1 MGAGNILER
10 GSTPYNA
17 TVSRLV
23 RAHVAGLVLI
33 GSSSAGTGCEG
44 PHADED
50 AEVGDEDAGGEPA
63 GPPVIVEP
71 LEVTVSASQRQDI
84 TIVAADL
91 LANARVELDGH
102 SWSLTEPGPV
112 VRAGQTLR
120 VPLGGALVVGQHQL
134 VVVHRD
140 GKKEL
145 RSEPL
150 PITVEAAELDPLVAT
165 LEPEL
170 VGVGDQ
176 LVDVGPGERLLAIVN
191 DAAQSVELRLGD
203 WSTAGV
209 VQALPELGG
218 PAGPISGRVDVT
230 LTEVDE
236 QSWLVTTWL
245 ADGGDRVRARI
256 TPLDDDDQLG
266 EPGEVLELWNLAD
279 PDHRALLGP
288 HELAFGHGVA
298 LLDRMVVIAVEARRD
313 AEQPS
318 PGDRML
324 VTRWLTADATPAA
337 IQTVHGPGGR
347 DLDLPHRA
355 RMWLD
360 LGEREP
366 TLSLRL
372 ALAFPWLL
380 ELAGNGLPV
389 LTDDPGE
396 QADAP
401 GAVAWMACADGA
413 LGSRHAFAL
422 ELDGP
427 QARVRVLRI
436 DRWGEPSFVETPVVD
451 VIELPA
457 MPTAAPSL
465 SMVAGSPTLM
475 VPFGIGT
482 PAWAVR
488 STGDTAL
495 LDEFVQLGCDAFA
508 LAQPDVDGE
517 GDILTLACIAA
528 GELRIGSMTFSE

>member
-1 MGAGNILER
+1 
-10 GSTPYNA
+10 
-17 TVSRLV
+17 V
-23 RAHVAGLVLI
+23 RAHLAGIVLL
-33 GSSSAGTGCEG
+33 GSPIAGTACEG
-44 PHADED
+44 APEDEE
-50 AEVGDEDAGGEPA
+50 ANEEADAGNDSPSEESP

-71 LEVTVSASQRQDI
+71 LEVTVSAAERQDI
-84 TIVAADL
+84 TITAADL
-91 LANARVELDGH
+91 LSNARVELDGY

-112 VRAGQTLR
+112 IRAGQTLR
-120 VPLGGALVVGQHQL
+120 VPLGGALVVGQHKL
-134 VVVHRD
+134 VVVHKD
-140 GKKEL
+140 GNKEL

-150 PITVEAAELDPLVAT
+150 PIEVEAAELDPLVAT

-170 VGVGDQ
+170 VGVGDRM
-176 LVDVGPGERLLAIVN
+176 VDVGPGERLLAVV
-191 DAAQSVELRLGD
+191 DDVAQSVELRFGD
-203 WSTAGV
+203 WAAAGV
-209 VQALPELGG
+209 VQELPELGG

-236 QSWLVTTWL
+236 QSWLITTWL

-256 TPLDDDDQLG
+256 TPLDGDDQLG
-266 EPGEVLELWNLAD
+266 TPGEVLELWNLD
-279 PDHRALLGP
+279 DLDHRALLGP
-288 HELAFGHGVA
+288 HQLALDHGVA

-313 AEQPS
+313 AELSS

-324 VTRWLTADATPAA
+324 VTRWLSADGSATALA
-337 IQTVHGPGGR
+337 VMHGPGGR

-355 RMWLD
+355 RTWLD
-360 LGEREP
+360 LGEPEA

-372 ALAFPWLL
+372 ALAYPWLL
-380 ELAGNGLPV
+380 QLAGNGLPM

-401 GAVAWMACADGA
+401 GAVVWMACAEGA

-422 ELDGP
+422 ELDDT

-436 DRWGEPSFVETPVVD
+436 DRWGAPSFVETPLVD

-465 SMVAGSPTLM
+465 GMVAGSPTLM

-495 LDEFVQLGCDAFA
+495 LDEFVQLGCDALA
-508 LAQPDVDGE
+508 LAQPDADGE
-517 GDILTLACIAA
+517 GDVLALACIAA
-528 GELRIGSMTFSE
+528 GELRVGTMTWYD